1 MSLSYATASMMK
13 LAMKTHGSDV
23 PDTRPGKVQAWAE
36 EPEPRAA
43 HPWPNT
49 RPAQIQRR
57 RTTKKYALDDIDVS
71 KISIGMEV
79 AESGLRCTLS
89 PLIGFKT
96 EPNRRRSLQRSQSAG
111 GEAYDTYDDYGAAIF
126 TTAGLTTATS
136 TSTLATTATTTAVT
150 SVITLA
156 ATTTATNTVAV
167 AFTSIITPA
176 TTTAVGTSETSV
188 AIPAI
193 ASAGAS
199 RDEFKIPRRDPKRRR
214 LSGYAAA
221 SDATAAVGQ
230 TSSAASEA
238 CQCRD
243 DGMDH
248 PHGCD
253 DPVNPCPI
261 CLTNEEDASDHA
273 MCFECGQM
281 FCGSCNHSGKMP
293 ASCPICR
300 ADSQSGPEVR
310 VEQLGRLLA
319 RSPGRHTP
327 WAQCALGAILFAGVG
342 VAKDVVKAVQ
352 MLRLSADAGVVWAQL
367 NLGNIYLNS
376 SVSGPVPRNYADAA
390 RYYGMA
396 AAQGNRRARFCL
408 AMMYLQSKGFANKS
422 KTTLRDL

>member
-1 MSLSYATASMMK
+1 MSLSDAMASMM
-13 LAMKTHGSDV
+13 TTPPGSDV
-23 PDTRPGKVQAWAE
+23 PDARPGGKVQAWAE
-36 EPEPRAA
+36 EPRAA

-57 RTTKKYALDDIDVS
+57 RTTKYALDDIDVS
-71 KISIGMEV
+71 KLSIGMAV
-79 AESGLRCTLS
+79 AESGLRCAPS
-89 PLIGFKT
+89 PLIGFKK
-96 EPNRRRSLQRSQSAG
+96 EPHRLRVGLQRSQSAG
-111 GEAYDTYDDYGAAIF
+111 GEAYDDYDEAIASI
-126 TTAGLTTATS
+126 AGPTTATS
-136 TSTLATTATTTAVT
+136 TPTLATTATTTAVT
-150 SVITLA
+150 SVITPA
-156 ATTTATNTVAV
+156 TTTTATTTTATTTTATTT
-167 AFTSIITPA
+167 AFTSIITTA
-176 TTTAVGTSETSV
+176 TVGTSETTSV
-188 AIPAI
+188 ANPAI
-193 ASAGAS
+193 VSAEAS
-199 RDEFKIPRRDPKRRR
+199 RRRFKIPRRDPKRRR

-221 SDATAAVGQ
+221 LDATAAVGQ
-230 TSSAASEA
+230 TSPAASEA

-253 DPVNPCPI
+253 DPVHPCPI
-261 CLTNEEDASDHA
+261 CLATEEDTGDHA

-293 ASCPICR
+293 ANCPTCR

-310 VEQLGRLLA
+310 VEQLVRLLA

-367 NLGNIYLNS
+367 NLGNVYLNS
-376 SVSGPVPRNYADAA
+376 SESGPVPRNYADAA
-390 RYYGMA
+390 RYYSMA

-408 AMMYLQSKGFANKS
+408 AMMYLQSKGFVNKS